1 MPLEISAKGLLE
13 AVEFTGRLTVKVSPQ
28 AQETSFEGW
37 IFHQFRPVLKIRV
50 KAIPEKGAANAVLC
64 KFLAKAFGTS
74 ASQVR
79 LISGGRSK
87 IKVLELLNV
96 SQEAWSLFLDQT
108 QFSAIGNFETEF

>member
-1 MPLEISAKGLLE
+1 MLLEISTKGLLE

-37 IFHQFRPVLKIRV
+37 FFHQFRPVLKIRV
-50 KAIPEKGAANAVLC
+50 KAIPEKGAANEALC

-74 ASQVR
+74 ASQIR

-87 IKVLELLNV
+87 IKVFELLNV

-108 QFSAIGNFETEF
+108 KFSAINGSEAEF